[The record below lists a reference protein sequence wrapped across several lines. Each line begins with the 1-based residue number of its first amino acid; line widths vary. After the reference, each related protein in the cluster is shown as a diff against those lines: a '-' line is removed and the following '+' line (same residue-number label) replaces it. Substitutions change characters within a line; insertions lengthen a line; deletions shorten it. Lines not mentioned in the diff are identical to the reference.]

1 MAGCMGRWNIKEV
14 LNNLWHDYSFSNKK
28 VFLRLGEGEPIFVK
42 GPSGGY
48 LINDTDLP
56 DLEVEES
63 GLRIKFNWK
72 LMFECFFREEM
83 MMRDRQNKLKEAVKV
98 DLKKRNE
105 WPNNA
110 PLVDQIRT
118 LLPSL
123 VVRIQQD
130 RRFHVQMHRS
140 LRHDPSSQTMSSY
153 LSEPVPLVD
162 SFDIEGIVDPF
173 ERQVPVTLFEVVGR
187 EEYMV
192 LTIPKWRELDK
203 NTLLQLCAEEYGWR
217 CYFFSARRESKNQE
231 WRFEKEVGYRN
242 FNKKYPVTWGFEIRW
257 YPPRPI

>member
-1 MAGCMGRWNIKEV
+1 
-14 LNNLWHDYSFSNKK
+14 
-28 VFLRLGEGEPIFVK
+28 
-42 GPSGGY
+42 
-48 LINDTDLP
+48 
-56 DLEVEES
+56 
-63 GLRIKFNWK
+63 
-72 LMFECFFREEM
+72 
-83 MMRDRQNKLKEAVKV
+83 
-98 DLKKRNE
+98 
-105 WPNNA
+105 
-110 PLVDQIRT
+110 
-118 LLPSL
+118 
-123 VVRIQQD
+123 
-130 RRFHVQMHRS
+130 
-140 LRHDPSSQTMSSY
+140 MSSY